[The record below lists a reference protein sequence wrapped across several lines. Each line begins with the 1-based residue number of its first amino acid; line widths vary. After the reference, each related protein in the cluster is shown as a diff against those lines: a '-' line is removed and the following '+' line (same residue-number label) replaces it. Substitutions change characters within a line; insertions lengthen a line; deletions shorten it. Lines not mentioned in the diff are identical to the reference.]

1 MARGRGTRAGLDR
14 DEVIAAAHNL
24 LVLEGFASVT
34 MRRVADVLGVA
45 PNTLYSHV
53 IDREDLADAVLDLEL
68 ARVTIPE
75 SGTTQNR
82 IELAMGVLWNTLVA
96 RPGLATHFLSR
107 SEWNGECARLS
118 REIAE
123 VFRKSAPTTEHAPEH
138 MGALLAYT
146 IGAAAMA
153 APMSLETADRMFREG
168 LSVFLLGLELEP
180 APGRFTLSRRLAVYR
195 RERLGRS
202 S

>member
-14 DEVIAAAHNL
+14 DEVIAAAHDL

-68 ARVTIPE
+68 SKVEIPE
-75 SGTTQNR
+75 AGTTQNR
-82 IELAMGVLWNTLVA
+82 IELAMRVLWNTLVA

-107 SEWNGECARLS
+107 NDWAGEAARLS
-118 REIAE
+118 REISE
-123 VFRKSAPTTEHAPEH
+123 VFRKAAPTADRAPEH

-153 APMSLETADRMFREG
+153 GPMGMETADRMFREG

-180 APGRFTLSRRLAVYR
+180 APGRFAVRRDWPSIAA
-195 RERLGRS
+195 S
-202 S
+202 A

>member
-1 MARGRGTRAGLDR
+1 MVRGRGTRAGLDR
-14 DEVIAAAHNL
+14 EEVVAAAHDL
-24 LVLEGFASVT
+24 LVLEGFAAVT

-53 IDREDLADAVLDLEL
+53 IDRDDLADAVLDREL
-68 ARVTIPE
+68 SRVTIPD

-82 IELAMGVLWNTLVA
+82 IELAMRVLWATLVA

-107 SEWNGECARLS
+107 TEWTGECARLG
-118 REIAE
+118 REIAD
-123 VFRKSAPTTEHAPEH
+123 VFRKAAPTADHAPEH

-153 APMSLETADRMFREG
+153 GPMGLETADRMFREG

-180 APGRFTLSRRLAVYR
+180 APGRFAVRRDWPSIAA
-195 RERLGRS
+195 S
-202 S
+202 A

>member
-14 DEVIAAAHNL
+14 NEVIAAAHDL
-24 LVLEGFASVT
+24 LVLEGFSAMT
-34 MRRVADVLGVA
+34 MRRVAEVLGVA

-53 IDREDLADAVLDLEL
+53 VDREDLADAVLDLEL
-68 ARVTIPE
+68 ARVIVPE

-82 IELAMGVLWNTLVA
+82 VELTMRVLWNTLIA
-96 RPGLATHFLSR
+96 RPGLAVHFLSR
-107 SEWNGECARLS
+107 SDWTGECARLG
-118 REIAE
+118 REIAD
-123 VFRKSAPTTEHAPEH
+123 VFRKAAPTADRAAEH

-153 APMSLETADRMFREG
+153 GPMGMDTADRMFREG

-180 APGRFTLSRRLAVYR
+180 APGRFAVRRDWPSIAA
-195 RERLGRS
+195 S
-202 S
+202 A